1 MENLPSEKNEA
12 GVELIETWA
21 TDEVFQ
27 HLASLYVKYIDIYR
41 KLEEC
46 YDQMVH
52 PQKRIFIKRILEST
66 ICRICE
72 VKKDLV
78 LFNPRPASMYV
89 HLDQLLFDLKYD
101 PSIIEIPVP
110 RYFKEFDQIP
120 IDLSFR
126 EPVEKEGG
134 GKKKKKKKKAK
145 KKKKK
150 KAADDDDEPKEP
162 PKDLAKQ
169 YSQVDRTIEDT
180 HSTLVPMKEIV
191 TEPLS
196 MELDNVHDA
205 IRFIQKNERGR
216 QGRFRMLLILKSK
229 RQEELDRE
237 MLIKIREGVVK
248 ERSKDQ
254 MENDAAMIIQ
264 RRIKGILARK
274 RIDELRAE
282 EMIFLGMSRK
292 PKNEPI
298 TKMKKTMDERK

>member
-1 MENLPSEKNEA
+1 
-12 GVELIETWA
+12 
-21 TDEVFQ
+21 
-27 HLASLYVKYIDIYR
+27 
-41 KLEEC
+41 
-46 YDQMVH
+46 
-52 PQKRIFIKRILEST
+52 
-66 ICRICE
+66 
-72 VKKDLV
+72 
-78 LFNPRPASMYV
+78 
-89 HLDQLLFDLKYD
+89 LFDLKYD